1 MKVINKL
8 LIILIGLIII
18 TFLVFKL
25 FEKDKNIEGMGVPT
39 LFGAPKFAMQTTE
52 VVTDAITNA
61 VEVGRDAVKATVDTA
76 ADVADAG
83 RDMALAGQES
93 VRDTTMAAVEEGT
106 DNIRAG
112 IDESTKLGYSIKDT
126 IGKLTIDLK
135 NGIIAGMKLAWEIK
149 YLTMFAGIFLLL
161 GGYFVKVF
169 LWLFAIPKNKNDKKG
184 FIYCL
189 FIMFGNFS
197 SCFFY
202 FFLDIVGY
210 VLYLPFAF
218 MFYLFRSSIEI
229 YYPDCKRE
237 DYPPIYN
244 VEKEIWDLIYD
255 IDCKIY
261 DATGFHV
268 FHYSEEVMKRCYGC
282 SPGKFPPFPN
292 LFSPQGWTKALK
304 EYNILTTITGIKF

>member
-1 MKVINKL
+1 MKVVNKL

-25 FEKDKNIEGMGVPT
+25 FEKDKIIEGGPFPGPLDVPEFT
-39 LFGAPKFAMQTTE
+39 MQTTE
-52 VVTDAITNA
+52 LGLNTGEIATERADDIAGKIIDSTTLVQESTERA
-61 VEVGRDAVKATVDTA
+61 VY
-76 ADVADAG
+76 
-83 RDMALAGQES
+83 AGQES
-93 VRDTTMAAVEEGT
+93 VRDTTMAAVEEAT

-135 NGIIAGMKLAWEIK
+135 NSIIAGMKLAWEIK
-149 YLTMFAGIFLLL
+149 YLTMFAGISIIL
-161 GGYFVKVF
+161 GGYIWNVGV
-169 LWLFAIPKNKNDKKG
+169 WSMNMIS
-184 FIYCL
+184 CL
-189 FIMFGNFS
+189 FVMFGNFS

-202 FFLDIVGY
+202 YFLDIIGY

-237 DYPPIYN
+237 EYPPIYHA
-244 VEKEIWDLIYD
+244 EKEIWNLIYD

-268 FHYSEEVMKRCYGC
+268 FHYSEEIMKRCYSC
-282 SPGKFPPFPN
+282 SPGPFPPFPN
-292 LFSPQGWTKALK
+292 LFSPQGWNKAIK
-304 EYNILTTITGIKF
+304 EYNIFTTITGIKF

>member
-25 FEKDKNIEGMGVPT
+25 FEESIVREGLP
-39 LFGAPKFAMQTTE
+39 PDDQIQTSTGLAE
-52 VVTDAITNA
+52 VVTD
-61 VEVGRDAVKATVDTA
+61 VVRDTQNIVRQSAKAAADTA

-93 VRDTTMAAVEEGT
+93 VRDTTMAAVEEAT

-135 NGIIAGMKLAWEIK
+135 NSIIAGMKLAWEIK
-149 YLTMFAGIFLLL
+149 YLTMFAGISIIL
-161 GGYFVKVF
+161 GGYIWNVGI
-169 LWLFAIPKNKNDKKG
+169 WSINM
-184 FIYCL
+184 ISCL
-189 FIMFGNFS
+189 FVMFGNFS

-202 FFLDIVGY
+202 YFLDIIGY

-268 FHYSEEVMKRCYGC
+268 FHYSEEVMKRCYSC
-282 SPGKFPPFPN
+282 SPGPFPPFPN
-292 LFSPQGWTKALK
+292 LFSPQGWTKAIK
-304 EYNILTTITGIKF
+304 EYNIFTTITGIKF